1 LPVDPLVDKPAS
13 DVCPAC
19 GGAEF
24 TGDPDVMDTWM
35 TSSVSPQINM
45 GWDGGPMSIRVQ
57 GFEIIRTW
65 LFYTIVQSEL
75 NFGRLPWRTAL
86 IAGWGLSEQG
96 KKLSKRD
103 LARSAG
109 ADGYNRYVP
118 DAVIERY
125 GADSLRLW
133 AAKGRSGT
141 DLRYNEKDVRVGRK
155 FVVKLWN
162 VGRFVSMNVGEEAP
176 VLALLPVGKRSLVD
190 RWLLSHLASAVSEVT
205 VAFDAYDYAGAYQ
218 AASRFFWSVYC
229 DRYLEMIKDRIGA
242 DASAQWTVWESYRV
256 LLGLFAPFAPFVTE
270 DLYQRFYRA
279 GEPAVSLHVTS
290 WPAVS
295 PEWAADTS
303 EVDQLAVILDATR
316 VLRSGMQLG
325 SSTRLAMLTLQAHN
339 PDAERLLS
347 VIAEPLR
354 IAARADA
361 VSFGDAGHDSGVD
374 GITVAIAV

>member
-1 LPVDPLVDKPAS
+1 
-13 DVCPAC
+13 
-19 GGAEF
+19 
-24 TGDPDVMDTWM
+24 
-35 TSSVSPQINM
+35 
-45 GWDGGPMSIRVQ
+45 
-57 GFEIIRTW
+57 
-65 LFYTIVQSEL
+65 VQSEL

-125 GADSLRLW
+125 GADPLRLW

-141 DLRYNEKDVRVGRK
+141 DLRYNEKDLRVGRK

-162 VGRFVSMNVGEEAP
+162 VGRFLSMNVGEGAP
-176 VLALLPVGKRSLVD
+176 ALALPPVGQRSLVD
-190 RWLLSHLASAVSEVT
+190 RWLLSHLASTVSEVT
-205 VAFDAYDYAGAYQ
+205 AAFDAYDYAGAYQ

-229 DRYLEMIKDRIGA
+229 DRYLEMVKDRIGA
-242 DASAQWTVWESYRV
+242 DASAQWTVRESLRV

-279 GEPAVSLHVTS
+279 SEPAVSLHLTS
-290 WPAVS
+290 WPIAP
-295 PEWAADTS
+295 PEWVSDTS

-325 SSTRLAMLTLQAHN
+325 SSTRLAVLMLQAHS
-339 PDAERLLS
+339 PAAEQLLN

-361 VSFGDAGHDSGVD
+361 VAFGEADHASGVD
-374 GITVAIAV
+374 GITVGIAV